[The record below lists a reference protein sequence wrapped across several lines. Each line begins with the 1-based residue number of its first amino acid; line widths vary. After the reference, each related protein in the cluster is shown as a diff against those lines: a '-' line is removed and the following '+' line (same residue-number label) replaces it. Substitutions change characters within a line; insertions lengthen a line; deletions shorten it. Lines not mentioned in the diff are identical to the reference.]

1 MQICPPDKCTG
12 CYACVN
18 ACHFKCISMQEDQ
31 YGELHPI
38 IDETRCTHCNLC
50 IKSCPNNVDLDFN
63 YPLNCYASWI
73 TDTQKRKICA
83 SGGIGTALSE
93 FVIKQKNGVV
103 FGSRYDKQFTPII
116 TYTEVLD
123 ELELFKGSRYVQSII
138 GNDTLIEVRTFLKSG
153 RFVLF
158 VGTPCQIAGLKAFL
172 RKDYE
177 NLVTIDLICHG
188 VCPTK
193 YFKEEVTYICEKK
206 RIKKLVDVRFRGNDR
221 KNFRLSF
228 WTGER
233 TGKSRCVYNKSAY
246 TQYYFAG
253 FLLGVSLREN
263 CYRCR
268 YARPERV
275 SDITIGD
282 FIGLGKEIPFNYSK
296 RNVSSVTLNTS
307 KGVAFYQEVSR
318 YTDILMN
325 IQREYAERL
334 KYKPSL
340 IEPFHKHELNSLF
353 RELVLQIGYLKA
365 IRQTLK
371 AFVWKQRIER
381 TLNYWKYL
389 YKMPKKAIIRL
400 ADWRHSQL

>member
-50 IKSCPNNVDLDFN
+50 IKSCPNNVGLDFN

-123 ELELFKGSRYVQSII
+123 ELEHFKGSRYVQSII

-221 KNFRLSF
+221 KNYRLSF

-340 IEPFHKHELNSLF
+340 IEPFHKHELNFLF

-371 AFVWKQRIER
+371 TFIWKQKVKNVI
-381 TLNYWKYL
+381 NYWRYL
-389 YKMPKKAIIRL
+389 YRVPRKIIKVIINIF
-400 ADWRHSQL
+400 